1 MHFYEVKV
9 AQCFFLKCPQ
19 HFQPL
24 KCFQYIFCSFAP
36 LVCHNHEFPTQASI
50 SKTLELTYS

>member
-9 AQCFFLKCPQ
+9 AQRFLKCPQ

-24 KCFQYIFCSFAP
+24 KCFQNIFCSFVP
-36 LVCHNHEFPTQASI
+36 LVCYNQFPTQASI
-50 SKTLELTYS
+50 SKTLELTYG